1 MNFFKKLSL
10 FFTYRKSLLK
20 IEKNLETQFGSRV
33 DRAYRIYT
41 VLNIPKELIEEPYNL
56 RKSDIDVLAQ
66 NFIKDYSQQLS
77 KFLDTNGLMELYDF
91 YDIEKVEKYS
101 YLLIF
106 GFKLFNTQKFLRN
119 AILIYT
125 PLIVSLIT
133 LIWLYFIKH

>member
-119 AILIYT
+119 VILIYT